1 LRRTR
6 KKGTLVTHPSIVA
19 ATLVPVRSRSLSAL
33 ACFLLGSCFAVLD
46 ATSTWYALRFTHL
59 SEGNPALRWAFDHVG
74 LGPALVLR
82 VVIGCAALA
91 FLAWGVGARLPFHDR
106 LFNTGCQ
113 VLLFGAIAIWGTV
126 AVSNITQ
133 IVAVNL
139 RVA

>member
-1 LRRTR
+1 MSQR
-6 KKGTLVTHPSIVA
+6 SIVA
-19 ATLVPVRSRSLSAL
+19 TTRAPVRIRSIDAR

-82 VVIGCAALA
+82 VVIGCGVLAL
-91 FLAWGVGARLPFHDR
+91 LAWGVGARISFHDR
-106 LFNTGCQ
+106 LFNLGCQ
-113 VLLFGAIAIWGTV
+113 VLLLCAITIWGTV
-126 AVSNITQ
+126 AVSNITK

>member
-1 LRRTR
+1 M
-6 KKGTLVTHPSIVA
+6 
-19 ATLVPVRSRSLSAL
+19 
-33 ACFLLGSCFAVLD
+33 LD

-82 VVIGCAALA
+82 VVIGCGAASRSSP
-91 FLAWGVGARLPFHDR
+91 GVSVRGSTFHDR

-133 IVAVNL
+133 ILAVNL
-139 RVA
+139 RLALDYSSLNCSRVPGPRRFAPGERQRRRYPLLAASDE